1 MKRKESRHNG
11 LSFSYLDWGGENRRV
26 IVALQAHL
34 MEAATFAP
42 LALAFARDW
51 RLLALDQRGHGYSD
65 HAAGYTRDHDLAD
78 LEAFFHHLNLNE
90 ATVLDIYSGG
100 VKAYQLA
107 APHPENVRGLIIE
120 TLARKYVTI

>member
-1 MKRKESRHNG
+1 MKRKEFRHNG
-11 LSFSYLDWGGENRRV
+11 LGFSYLDWGGENRRV
-26 IVALQAHL
+26 IVALHAHL
-34 MEAATFAP
+34 MEAATLAP

-90 ATVLDIYSGG
+90 ATVLGIHS
-100 VKAYQLA
+100 A
-107 APHPENVRGLIIE
+107 ASRHSSSPRPIPKTCVALSSTHWR
-120 TLARKYVTI
+120 RSM

>member
-90 ATVLDIYSGG
+90 ATVLDIYS
-100 VKAYQLA
+100 A
-107 APHPENVRGLIIE
+107 ASRHISSPRPIPKTYVALSSRHWRGSM
-120 TLARKYVTI
+120 